1 MPTVA
6 SDTLPLGS
14 PAPDF
19 RLPDTEGNM
28 VARDDFADKPALLV
42 IFMCNHC
49 PYVKHLS
56 SALASF
62 AREFEPRGLAVVGI
76 NSNDAEKYPDDS
88 YEAMK
93 EEKLRAGYPFP
104 YLHDED
110 QSVARAYQAVCT
122 PDFFLF
128 DSDRKLVYRGR
139 FDSSTPRND
148 EPVTGDDMR
157 DAVTAVLTGK
167 PLPEEQPP
175 AMGCSIKWKT

>member
-19 RLPDTEGNM
+19 RLPDTQGNM
-28 VARDDFADKPALLV
+28 VARDDFTDKPALLV

-157 DAVTAVLTGK
+157 DAVTAVLTGQ
-167 PLPEEQPP
+167 PLAEEQPP